1 MTTKERLSFLI
12 NQGFTIASFA
22 RRVECD
28 KTTLGRWLRG
38 ETNLSARLERDVKKE
53 INQLLQELDSIKE
66 ENYGINLSEDKP

>member
-12 NQGFTIASFA
+12 NLGFTIASFA

-66 ENYGINLSEDKP
+66 EDYGTYIQKN